1 MTVKEKPIIVI
12 TMGDVAGIGPEIVV
26 KALVSKE
33 VYSLYRPLVVGEG
46 VIVREAIGLVGR
58 SLELH
63 PVKATA
69 PTCDRV

>member
-1 MTVKEKPIIVI
+1 MTVKEKPIIAI
-12 TMGDVAGIGPEIVV
+12 TMGDAAGTGPEIVM

-33 VYSLYRPLVVGEG
+33 VYGLYRPLVVGEG